1 MARPAVCQTAMSRL
15 CSETQLS
22 SPVGSVSV
30 YLDGLDQVWS
40 FNSLSVQVNSQNYF
54 QALCVAMTMMLMA
67 GQM

>member
-1 MARPAVCQTAMSRL
+1 MARTAVCQTAMSRL

-40 FNSLSVQVNSQNYF
+40 FPSLQVISKNYF

>member
-30 YLDGLDQVWS
+30 YLVGLDQVWS
-40 FNSLSVQVNSQNYF
+40 FPSLQVIFKNYF

>member
-30 YLDGLDQVWS
+30 FLDGLDQVDS
-40 FNSLSVQVNSQNYF
+40 FHFLCLQVIFESYF
-54 QALCVAMTMMLMA
+54 QALCVVMTMMLMA